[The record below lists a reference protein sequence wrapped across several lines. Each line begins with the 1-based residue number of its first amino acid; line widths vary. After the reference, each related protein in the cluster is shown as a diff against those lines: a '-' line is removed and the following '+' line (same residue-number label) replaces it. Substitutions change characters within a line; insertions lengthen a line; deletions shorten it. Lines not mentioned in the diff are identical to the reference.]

1 MLQKRLPLR
10 GSLFYYIIPHMKRI
24 LCIIT
29 LFIIILS
36 LSGCGETA
44 PVEAL
49 PSPDASLSAP
59 PILSPEVS
67 YESNS
72 KPLIGIDVSAWQGDI
87 DWKAVSEDN
96 IDFVIIRLGYR
107 GYLEGILHTDDCF
120 EQNIK
125 GSESAGLLKGV
136 YFFSQADSGESA
148 AEEAEYVIGVLK
160 EYELELPVVFDW
172 EHITA
177 AKGGLRKDA
186 ITYSVKP
193 EEASAYA
200 GIFCSALEQAGYE
213 TAVYISLDAPE
224 LSPDPSLLENT
235 RLWLADLNDVPVRD
249 FDVWCWQYDAHGSVN
264 GINGDV
270 DLNLLFA
277 RENP

>member
-1 MLQKRLPLR
+1 
-10 GSLFYYIIPHMKRI
+10 MKRF

-36 LSGCGETA
+36 LSGCGGA
-44 PVEAL
+44 ASVEVFPSSDASPSAL
-49 PSPDASLSAP
+49 PA
-59 PILSPEVS
+59 LSPEVS
-67 YESNS
+67 YESYS

-96 IDFVIIRLGYR
+96 IDFVFVRLGYR
-107 GYLEGILHTDDCF
+107 GYIEGILHTDDYF

-125 GSESAGLLKGV
+125 GAEFAGLLKGV
-136 YFFSQADSGESA
+136 YFFSQADSVESA

-177 AKGGLRKDA
+177 EKGGLRKDA
-186 ITYSVKP
+186 ITYNTKP

-200 GIFCSALEQAGYE
+200 GIFCDALEKAGYE

-224 LSPDPSLLENT
+224 LSPNLSLLEDT
-235 RLWLADLNDVPVRD
+235 LLWAADLDDVPLREH
-249 FDVWCWQYDAHGSVN
+249 DVWCWQYDAHGSVK
-264 GINGDV
+264 GIKGDV
-270 DLNLLFA
+270 DLNILFA
-277 RENP
+277 VENP

>member
-1 MLQKRLPLR
+1 
-10 GSLFYYIIPHMKRI
+10 MKRF

-36 LSGCGETA
+36 LSGCGEA
-44 PVEAL
+44 ASVEVF
-49 PSPDASLSAP
+49 PSPDASLSASP
-59 PILSPEVS
+59 ALSPEVS
-67 YESNS
+67 YKSCS
-72 KPLIGIDVSAWQGDI
+72 KPLVGIDVSAWQGDI

-107 GYLEGILHTDDCF
+107 GYLEGILHTDDFF

-125 GSESAGLLKGV
+125 GAESAGLLRGV
-136 YFFSQADSGESA
+136 YFFSQADSEKSA
-148 AEEAEYVIGVLK
+148 AEEAEYVIGVL
-160 EYELELPVVFDW
+160 EGDELELPVVFDW

-177 AKGGLRKDA
+177 EKGKLRKDA
-186 ITYSVKP
+186 ITYNTTP

-200 GIFCSALEQAGYE
+200 GIFCGALEKAGYE

-224 LSPDPSLLENT
+224 LSPDLSLLGNT
-235 RLWLADLNDVPVRD
+235 RLWLADLDDVPVRD
-249 FDVWCWQYDAHGSVN
+249 FDVWCWQYDAHGSVK
-264 GINGDV
+264 GIKGDV

>member
-1 MLQKRLPLR
+1 
-10 GSLFYYIIPHMKRI
+10 MKRI

-36 LSGCGETA
+36 LSGCGEA
-44 PVEAL
+44 ASVAAM
-49 PSPDASLSAP
+49 PSPDASPSATPSLSA
-59 PILSPEVS
+59 EVS
-67 YESNS
+67 FKSYS
-72 KPLIGIDVSAWQGDI
+72 KPLVGIDVSAWQGDI

-107 GYLEGILHTDDCF
+107 GYLEGILHTDDFF

-125 GSESAGLLKGV
+125 GAESAGLLKGV
-136 YFFSQADSGESA
+136 YFFSQADSGEAA

-177 AKGGLRKDA
+177 EKGKLRKDA
-186 ITYSVKP
+186 ITYNTTP

-200 GIFCSALEQAGYE
+200 GIFCGALEKAGYK

-224 LSPDPSLLENT
+224 LSPDPSFLENT
-235 RLWLADLNDVPVRD
+235 RLWLADLDDVPVRD
-249 FDVWCWQYDAHGSVN
+249 FDVWCWQYDAHGSVK
-264 GINGDV
+264 GVNGDV
-270 DLNLLFA
+270 DLNVLFA
-277 RENP
+277 MENP

>member
-1 MLQKRLPLR
+1 
-10 GSLFYYIIPHMKRI
+10 MKRI

-36 LSGCGETA
+36 LSGCGEA
-44 PVEAL
+44 ASVEVF
-49 PSPDASLSAP
+49 PSPDASPSASP
-59 PILSPEVS
+59 TLYPEVS
-67 YESNS
+67 YESCS

-96 IDFVIIRLGYR
+96 IDFVFVRLGYR
-107 GYLEGILHTDDCF
+107 GYIEGILHTDDFF

-125 GSESAGLLKGV
+125 GAESAGLLKGV
-136 YFFSQADSGESA
+136 YFFSQADSVEAA

-160 EYELELPVVFDW
+160 ESELELPVVFDW

-177 AKGGLRKDA
+177 EKGKLRKDA
-186 ITYSVKP
+186 ITYNTTP

-200 GIFCSALEQAGYE
+200 KVFCGALENAGYE

-224 LSPDPSLLENT
+224 LSPDPSILENT
-235 RLWLADLNDVPVRD
+235 RLWLADLDDVPVRG
-249 FDVWCWQYDAHGSVN
+249 FDVWCWQYDAHGSVK
-264 GINGDV
+264 GIKGDV
-270 DLNLLFA
+270 DLNVLFA
-277 RENP
+277 MENP